1 MREPDDPFGNRHA
14 ASAPGGGARPKT
26 VVVDTL
32 PSTAKLHARALS
44 GIVKRGRG
52 TQPGQA
58 PQLPALRL
66 VRPAVALAPG
76 PAWRYARVCGF
87 IPEHGVPLTYPHLLA
102 FPLHLLMLTDPA
114 FPWSALGLVH
124 LANHVRLRRPL
135 AYKDLLRIEVE
146 FGALLRHDK
155 GQAFVVRTRIYRR
168 GEAVWDGDSVY
179 LKRTASAAVSTAVS
193 TIGSPFEALTL
204 GPEPLQ
210 RIARWQLAPQLGRDY
225 ASVSG
230 DYNPIHLSALSA
242 KVFGFPRA
250 IAHGMWTLARAA
262 SSLQPPKPLAEATLA
277 AEFKVPML
285 LPGEASLWSASP
297 SLIERDL
304 EVRDI
309 AGDKPHLRARM
320 QWRLQ

>member
-1 MREPDDPFGNRHA
+1 MNEPRDPFGGHHA
-14 ASAPGGGARPKT
+14 APRPGGDGARPKT

-32 PSTAKLHARALS
+32 PAPAKLYARALS
-44 GIVKRGRG
+44 GVIKRGRDS
-52 TQPGQA
+52 A
-58 PQLPALRL
+58 LPALRL
-66 VRPAVALAPG
+66 VRPTVVLEPG
-76 PAWRYARVCGF
+76 PIWRYARVCGF

-114 FPWSALGLVH
+114 FPWPALGLVH
-124 LANHVRLRRPL
+124 IANHVRLRRPL
-135 AYKDLLRIEVE
+135 GYKDLLRVEVE
-146 FGALLRHDK
+146 FGALLRHHK
-155 GQAFVVRTRIYRR
+155 GQAFVVHTRIYRR

-179 LKRTASAAVSTAVS
+179 LKRAVPA
-193 TIGSPFEALTL
+193 IGNPLQPLALVP
-204 GPEPLQ
+204 GADALQ

-242 KVFGFPRA
+242 KAFGFPRA

-262 SSLQPPKPLAEATLA
+262 SALQPPKPLAEASVA
-277 AEFKVPML
+277 AEFKLPIP

-304 EVRDI
+304 EVRDS
-309 AGDKPHLRARM
+309 AGEKPHLRARM

>member
-1 MREPDDPFGNRHA
+1 MDEPGDPFGGNHA
-14 ASAPGGGARPKT
+14 SQIAPHNAVRPRT
-26 VVVDTL
+26 VVVETL
-32 PSTAKLHARALS
+32 PTPAKLYARALS
-44 GIVKRGRG
+44 GIVKRARP
-52 TQPGQA
+52 T
-58 PQLPALRL
+58 QLPALRL
-66 VRPAVALAPG
+66 VRPAVALDPG

-114 FPWSALGLVH
+114 FPWPAVGLLH

-135 AYKDLLRIEVE
+135 AYKDLLRVEVE

-155 GQAFVVRTRIYRR
+155 GQAFLLHTRIYRR

-179 LKRTASAAVSTAVS
+179 LKRGVPASGAQ
-193 TIGSPFEALTL
+193 L
-204 GPEPLQ
+204 EPLQ
-210 RIARWQLAPQLGRDY
+210 VDSAALQRISRWQLASQLGRDY

-242 KVFGFPRA
+242 KAFGFPRA

-262 SSLQPPKPLAEATLA
+262 SSLQPPKPLAEATLS
-277 AEFKVPML
+277 AEFKLPML
-285 LPGEASLWSASP
+285 LPGEASLWSASS
-297 SLIERDL
+297 SLIERDI

-309 AGDKPHLRARM
+309 AGEKPHLRGRM

>member
-1 MREPDDPFGNRHA
+1 MEEPGDPFGGNR
-14 ASAPGGGARPKT
+14 ASQLVRHETVRPKT
-26 VVVDTL
+26 VVVETL
-32 PSTAKLHARALS
+32 PTPARLYARALS
-44 GIVKRGRG
+44 GIVKRGR
-52 TQPGQA
+52 PA
-58 PQLPALRL
+58 HLPALRL
-66 VRPAVALAPG
+66 VRPAVALEPG

-114 FPWSALGLVH
+114 FPWPAVGLLH

-135 AYKDLLRIEVE
+135 AYQDLLRVEVE

-155 GQAFVVRTRIYRR
+155 GQAFLLHTRIYRR

-179 LKRTASAAVSTAVS
+179 LKRGVPASGAQLDPLAVDSAA
-193 TIGSPFEALTL
+193 
-204 GPEPLQ
+204 LQ

-242 KVFGFPRA
+242 KAFGFPRA

-262 SSLQPPKPLAEATLA
+262 SSLQPPKPLAEATLS
-277 AEFKVPML
+277 AEFKLPMP
-285 LPGEASLWSASP
+285 LPGEASLWSAAS
-297 SLIERDL
+297 SLIERDI

-309 AGDKPHLRARM
+309 AGEKPHLRGRM

>member
-1 MREPDDPFGNRHA
+1 MDEPGDPFGGNHA
-14 ASAPGGGARPKT
+14 SKLAPHHAVRPRT
-26 VVVDTL
+26 VVVETL
-32 PSTAKLHARALS
+32 PTPAKLYARALS
-44 GIVKRGRG
+44 GIVKRARP
-52 TQPGQA
+52 T
-58 PQLPALRL
+58 QLPALRL
-66 VRPAVALAPG
+66 VRPAVALDPG

-114 FPWSALGLVH
+114 FPWPAVGLLH

-135 AYKDLLRIEVE
+135 AYKDLLRVEVE

-155 GQAFVVRTRIYRR
+155 GQAFLLHTRIYRR

-179 LKRTASAAVSTAVS
+179 LKRGVPASGAQLEPLQVDSAA
-193 TIGSPFEALTL
+193 
-204 GPEPLQ
+204 LQ
-210 RIARWQLAPQLGRDY
+210 RIARWQLASQLGRDY

-242 KVFGFPRA
+242 KAFGFPRA
-250 IAHGMWTLARAA
+250 IAHGMWTLTRAA
-262 SSLQPPKPLAEATLA
+262 SSLQPPKPLAEATLS
-277 AEFKVPML
+277 AEFKLPML
-285 LPGEASLWSASP
+285 LPGEASLWSASS
-297 SLIERDL
+297 SLIERDI

-309 AGDKPHLRARM
+309 AGEKPHLRGRM

>member
-1 MREPDDPFGNRHA
+1 MQEPGDPFGGQHA
-14 ASAPGGGARPKT
+14 STLAQRDAVRPKT
-26 VVVDTL
+26 VVIDTL
-32 PSTAKLHARALS
+32 PTPARLYARALS
-44 GIVKRGRG
+44 GVVKRGR
-52 TQPGQA
+52 PA
-58 PQLPALRL
+58 QLPALRL
-66 VRPAVALAPG
+66 VRPAVALDAG

-114 FPWSALGLVH
+114 FPWPAVGLLH

-135 AYKDLLRIEVE
+135 AYKDVLRIEVE

-155 GQAFVVRTRIYRR
+155 GQAFLLHTRIYRR

-179 LKRTASAAVSTAVS
+179 LKRGVAASSVPLDPLVVDAAA
-193 TIGSPFEALTL
+193 
-204 GPEPLQ
+204 LQ

-230 DYNPIHLSALSA
+230 DYNPIHMSALSA
-242 KVFGFPRA
+242 KAFGFPRA

-262 SSLQPPKPLAEATLA
+262 SSLQPPKPLAEATLS
-277 AEFKVPML
+277 AEFKLPML
-285 LPGEASLWSASP
+285 LPGEATLWSASS
-297 SLIERDL
+297 SLIERDI

-309 AGDKPHLRARM
+309 AGEKPHLRGRM